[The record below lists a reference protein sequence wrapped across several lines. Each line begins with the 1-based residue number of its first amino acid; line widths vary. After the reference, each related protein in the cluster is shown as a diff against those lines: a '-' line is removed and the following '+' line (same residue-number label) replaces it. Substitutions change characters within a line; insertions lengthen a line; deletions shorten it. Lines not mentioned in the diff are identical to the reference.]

1 MQKTDKN
8 LLVLAAENSR
18 YKIKHLS
25 KKLNKSSQRLKYS
38 LKQLEDNALKHPHT
52 IFDYSYFGLILF
64 RVYFKNSFIKE
75 SDKKKILGQLKDN
88 QYIVSVYELSGEFDL
103 VIEIIAP
110 NPSRINKEL
119 KNLSEFIPSLNN
131 YTLIL
136 NIVTH
141 LYPRNYLLQNPQLS
155 AEFEKQLIIGGD
167 RPAIVF
173 NSSEL
178 SIMQSLLDSPKARLT
193 ALANKTNLN
202 IKTVIVIIK
211 SLQKRKIIRGFKYS
225 LNRNLLGIEKVRLF
239 LKLHNISKE
248 KEEELMDFFMAAKE
262 ITQVNKT
269 VGNWD
274 MEIDIES
281 LDKSK
286 IKLLI
291 AQIREQF
298 KDIISNFN
306 RAEFDEYYKKSY
318 LPKHVFSPDRN
329 AIST

>member
-1 MQKTDKN
+1 M
-8 LLVLAAENSR
+8 
-18 YKIKHLS
+18 
-25 KKLNKSSQRLKYS
+25 
-38 LKQLEDNALKHPHT
+38 
-52 IFDYSYFGLILF
+52 
-64 RVYFKNSFIKE
+64 YFKNSFIKE
-75 SDKKKILGQLKDN
+75 SDKKKILEQLKDN

-110 NPSRINKEL
+110 NPSRVNKEL

-155 AEFEKQLIIGGD
+155 TEFEKQLIIGGD
-167 RPAIVF
+167 RPAIEF
-173 NSSEL
+173 NHNEL

-193 ALANKTNLN
+193 TLANKTKLN
-202 IKTVIVIIK
+202 IKTAISIIK

-225 LNRNLLGIEKVRLF
+225 LNRNLLGIEKLRLF

-248 KEEELMDFFMAAKE
+248 KEEELMDFFLEAKE
-262 ITQVNKT
+262 VTQVNKT